1 METSVAVMSTQEV
14 ATRLV
19 ELCREGK
26 NLDAINE
33 LYSDNIVSKE
43 PKGSQTELVEGKH
56 AVIAKNQQWFDMVQQ
71 IHSIKIG
78 EPIVTGN
85 FFACAMDMDVTYK
98 QHGRMAMSEIAVYQV
113 KDGRIVADE
122 FFYEM

>member
-14 ATRLV
+14 ATRLI

-43 PKGSQTELVEGKH
+43 PKGSQTELVEGKD

-71 IHSIKIG
+71 IHSINIG
-78 EPIVTGN
+78 DPVIAGN

-98 QHGRMAMSEIAVYQV
+98 QQGRLAMSEIAVYQV